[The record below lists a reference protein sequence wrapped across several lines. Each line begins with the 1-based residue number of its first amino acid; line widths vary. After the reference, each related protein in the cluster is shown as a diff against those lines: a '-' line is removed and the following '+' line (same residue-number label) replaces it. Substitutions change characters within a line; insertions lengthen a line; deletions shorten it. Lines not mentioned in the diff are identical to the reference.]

1 MYKMALPI
9 YVNKTNSNI
18 AFVRTVNTS
27 IKLVSVV
34 ESVYTTDLK
43 SVAYLRLGGSSPPTD
58 TNLLGI

>member
-1 MYKMALPI
+1 M
-9 YVNKTNSNI
+9 YVNKINSKI
-18 AFVRTVNTS
+18 AFVRTVNPS

-58 TNLLGI
+58 TNLL